1 MVLSKSHAKGGKDMK
16 KMKRV
21 VAMLLA
27 VVMVFGLAACG
38 SKKSG
43 DDSGKEEKSNY
54 PEKQITLICPLD
66 QIRSADCLQQLW
78 RKN

>member
-1 MVLSKSHAKGGKDMK
+1 MK

-54 PEKQITLICPLD
+54 PEKQITLICPL
-66 QIRSADCLQQLW
+66 AAGG
-78 RKN
+78 

>member
-1 MVLSKSHAKGGKDMK
+1 MK

-43 DDSGKEEKSNY
+43 DDNNFSES
-54 PEKQITLICPLD
+54 Q
-66 QIRSADCLQQLW
+66 
-78 RKN
+78 

>member
-1 MVLSKSHAKGGKDMK
+1 MK

-54 PEKQITLICPLD
+54 PEKQITLICPLAAGGGSGYD
-66 QIRSADCLQQLW
+66 QQIVCSSYGERIRCISCC
-78 RKN
+78 

>member
-1 MVLSKSHAKGGKDMK
+1 
-16 KMKRV
+16 MKRV

-43 DDSGKEEKSNY
+43 DDSVVRRKRVTIQKNRSHLFVHW
-54 PEKQITLICPLD
+54 QQVAD

-78 RKN
+78 RKNRCISCC

>member
-21 VAMLLA
+21 VAMLLV
-27 VVMVFGLAACG
+27 VVMALGLAACG

-43 DDSGKEEKSNY
+43 DDSGK
-54 PEKQITLICPLD
+54 
-66 QIRSADCLQQLW
+66 
-78 RKN
+78 

>member
-1 MVLSKSHAKGGKDMK
+1 MK

-43 DDSGKEEKSNY
+43 DDSGKEKRVTIQKNRSHLFVHW
-54 PEKQITLICPLD
+54 QQVAD